1 MDSLPLLAP
10 GDSRLPLPEII
21 YKQLRVNILDGTLKP
36 GAVLRQEEIAR
47 LFNVSRVPVREAMGR
62 LETDGLIVLRPRRGY
77 AVTELQQD
85 EIVEIFELRMVIE
98 EHAATIAARA
108 RTQDDIDAVE
118 RLLLQMEALA
128 ARSTDYD
135 NQWAS
140 LNRDF
145 HSRLVHASRRKRLAN
160 IADTLRDTVEAYVR
174 MEMRLTGDVSQALRE
189 HREIFEAFKAGDA
202 HGLAM
207 LSRSHV
213 EETARRLLSGLR
225 QKR

>member
-1 MDSLPLLAP
+1 MDSLPLLAS

-36 GAVLRQEEIAR
+36 GAVLRQEEIAK

-118 RLLLQMEALA
+118 HLLLQMEALA
-128 ARSTDYD
+128 ARSANYD